1 MLPDAPAQ
9 KLVLDSKTVR
19 NQVSTILSKLQ
30 VVSRSEAV
38 IKAREA
44 GFGNE
49 RTRHYPPG
57 TGDK

>member
-19 NQVSTILSKLQ
+19 NRVSTIVSKLQ
-30 VVSRSEAV
+30 VVSRSAAI

-44 GFGNE
+44 GFEN
-49 RTRHYPPG
+49 
-57 TGDK
+57 D